1 MVLYISPS
9 ILNFYLV
16 PVVVGFGCFFPFI
29 NGLDYVFRPTLMH
42 GRKEIQG
49 RGGILTVLLSE
60 LHKLSFSLLHL
71 IVSVSSLLSL
81 WYIASQKE
89 PPAPDRTCLC

>member
-9 ILNFYLV
+9 ILNLYLV
-16 PVVVGFGCFFPFI
+16 PVVVGFGCFFPFS
-29 NGLDYVFRPTLMH
+29 NGLDDVFRPTFMH

-49 RGGILTVLLSE
+49 RGGVLTVLLSE

-71 IVSVSSLLSL
+71 IVSMLSLLSL